1 MGQKRKSRITILM
14 SVNPP
19 KAEVARRRCHFRDV
33 PTPDVDAD
41 KSTMLGWLFLDN
53 RFWILDYDN
62 IRPATPTAVI
72 PLDQKP
78 SMH

>member
-1 MGQKRKSRITILM
+1 
-14 SVNPP
+14 
-19 KAEVARRRCHFRDV
+19 
-33 PTPDVDAD
+33 
-41 KSTMLGWLFLDN
+41 MLGWLFLDN